1 MKSGSRKKMAR
12 QKGRGK
18 ARIGFKRASGRHGS
32 GKVHGHV
39 PKDFKFFLPEK
50 VKLQGL
56 KAMLSAKLAEG
67 GLWGLVVIDREGED
81 FRFGKDGNI

>member
-1 MKSGSRKKMAR
+1 MAS
-12 QKGRGK
+12 QKGRGM
-18 ARIGFKRASGRHGS
+18 ARMGFKRASGRHGG

-39 PKDFKFFLPEK
+39 PKDFRYFLPEK

-67 GLWGLVVIDREGED
+67 MSIGFFFFISNIIILMNVLNNRQNKD
-81 FRFGKDGNI
+81 F